1 MPINMTDTVQSPSK
15 NSIKRAITP
24 IISHNS
30 NNSPLAVQKFEGLP
44 LEPPT
49 KDLVVDY
56 GNDDD
61 ESCDTEAITKEE
73 EWITKKKTELTTT
86 RQIETR
92 VKRQVVLEDGKV
104 IEDSGPIVSTNT
116 TEDTD
121 KQETETT
128 ERRDLGSP
136 KPLAIESGKD
146 EVDNGTVNQ
155 LANPDDKQLD
165 NFSGTV
171 IQKFVPRPADGL
183 VREINEKRVV
193 SREEIKDRLETEDV
207 RHLGDFSDE
216 AYVNAV
222 NSGAENIETI
232 LYSPESQKQLV
243 PTGPRV
249 IQQSTKGHKTIDT
262 EDIQQRSLAQADGT
276 LVTEKK
282 NTTEHEEIFD
292 EELPEKDD
300 NSTGSK
306 EKIFTTESSQR
317 FLKQRDEQE
326 VEFVVDGKVISKEMR
341 YAAETEQ
348 MERDGAPDR
357 PGDWDSLSA
366 RIRKAKRAPK
376 TLLQQQKEAA
386 LLSDRKDALTKR
398 PLDFDREEETR
409 KGETMK
415 WLESHFG
422 SESTASNDS
431 RDDYQEI
438 EPTKK
443 TYFNVT
449 IKSNPTT
456 PPNVVPVSSG
466 LIHSVGKPARVIVA
480 DHDLEKG
487 KTYFQGISNWADRK
501 ESTPKHFATK
511 AFRDELKGTLDSRNR
526 IKQNAS
532 REDLSTYYPKESAAR
547 NETYVTREDILQQKR
562 QYNSRSDL
570 RYRSSSRE
578 DLVDMKNIRSQK
590 EDLGYLS
597 GSRTDVRYHRPDST
611 EENMRNLKNAKN
623 ASYLKREDSGYVK
636 DSSEDVTSSNL
647 RCDGEDDVR
656 IVAEKYRS
664 GMMVQDDSAYVSS
677 PTYFNENRLPKSPE
691 YDLGSPSSEIVSHH
705 DTTLS
710 RPAVPQR
717 RRGIEK
723 KVRQQPAPIVAPK
736 FHHRDEPP
744 PDYSPPPQSRSAS
757 PAQTRYNAPPPPA
770 ITPYTG
776 NPANMSTTANGV
788 SSRKSNQ
795 RTRFASE
802 SSSASQHQMRPSMST
817 QTTQTSPPSAGGG
830 GNSSNKQSSTKVG
843 QAIGNSFRKL
853 VGKIRSASAER
864 KFRMKSKSKSR
875 DKSPI
880 NGGPPSPN
888 GGGMSTYQQ
897 YNVIDSHIGGGNG
910 GSGGVGQAGSSTV
923 TTTSSTQPS
932 NNTHHSHSHHHSQLQ
947 QRNSAPINRESSV
960 VSSSTAVGRDSRPT
974 TQTVNGN
981 QYANSAENRRGSSD
995 LDVMGNPKQRYYL
1008 GEDPYA
1014 GGLFGKENKYDA
1026 GAAARRARESRDT
1039 IDSNYPRENSGPVTV
1054 AIAPAAPPPSS
1065 STSQYHR
1072 SRRAGSSDENREIY
1086 VQRNITSNTLGRFQ
1100 KNNHRIGSTPDLNYD
1115 YRSAHTLPR
1124 KLDNHHRTPTS
1135 QPPQHHSSK
1144 INVSIVNQLKP
1155 PQNTGPAKPARTYKT
1170 LNRSKSFNVHGL
1182 NGTNDPSPIYIEKLT
1197 KNNYSNNSA
1206 IGSSSG
1212 NMYKSNPHL
1221 YVPENAPLQSGLKS
1235 PSIVNLIS
1243 RSQKD
1248 LTRIDETDRHYS
1260 SNLGERRFSSTAN
1273 NYTNG
1278 NESKRNVFLEGLRDQ
1293 APDLYK
1299 TLHGD
1304 EPDLASPPSRN
1315 VYKYSH
1321 LTGKDASASPLRGGS
1336 RSPAVEIIRR
1346 GSSSTEDYSETYKY
1360 STRSDDP
1367 NRPLVTD
1374 TVQTFSKKTIP
1385 ARDGRG
1391 VETIQSSERQSVT
1404 KSHQYRSDP
1413 MPKYIDEQKRRN
1425 FGNVGGSTIIEV
1437 RRK

>member
-1 MPINMTDTVQSPSK
+1 MTDTVQPLPTTK
-15 NSIKRAITP
+15 NSTKRAITP
-24 IISHNS
+24 IINI
-30 NNSPLAVQKFEGLP
+30 SPLTVQKFQGLP

-49 KDLVVDY
+49 KDVVDY

-61 ESCDTEAITKEE
+61 DSCDTEAITKEE

-136 KPLAIESGKD
+136 NPLPIEASKD
-146 EVDNGTVNQ
+146 EVDNGTGNQ
-155 LANPDDKQLD
+155 LVTTSNDGQIE
-165 NFSGTV
+165 NFGGTV

-243 PTGPRV
+243 PTGPRI

-317 FLKQRDEQE
+317 FLKQRDEQN
-326 VEFVVDGKVISKEMR
+326 VEFVVDGKVVSKEMR

-366 RIRKAKRAPK
+366 RIRKARRAPK

-456 PPNVVPVSSG
+456 PPNVIPVNPG
-466 LIHSVGKPARVIVA
+466 LVHTAGQPARVIIA
-480 DHDLEKG
+480 DHDPSLEKG

-526 IKQNAS
+526 IRQSAS
-532 REDLSTYYPKESAAR
+532 REDLSSYYPKESASR

-597 GSRTDVRYHRPDST
+597 GSRTDVRYHRPDSND
-611 EENMRNLKNAKN
+611 ENIRNLKNAKN

-636 DSSEDVTSSNL
+636 DSSEDVTSSHL
-647 RCDGEDDVR
+647 RCDGDDDVK
-656 IVAEKYRS
+656 IVSEKYRS
-664 GMMVQDDSAYVSS
+664 GIMVQDDSAYVSS
-677 PTYFNENRLPKSPE
+677 PAYYNENRLPRTPEHVLGSRSPE
-691 YDLGSPSSEIVSHH
+691 IVGH
-705 DTTLS
+705 DSTLS

-717 RRGIEK
+717 RRGTEK
-723 KVRQQPAPIVAPK
+723 KVRQQPSVPIAAPA

-770 ITPYTG
+770 LSPYNG
-776 NPANMSTTANGV
+776 PANLPTANGV

-802 SSSASQHQMRPSMST
+802 SSSASQQQMRPSMST
-817 QTTQTSPPSAGGG
+817 QTTQTSMPSAGGT
-830 GNSSNKQSSTKVG
+830 NNKQSSTKVG

-880 NGGPPSPN
+880 NGGTPSPN
-888 GGGMSTYQQ
+888 GGNMSTYQQ

-910 GSGGVGQAGSSTV
+910 GGGGGQAGSSTV

-932 NNTHHSHSHHHSQLQ
+932 NTHHSHSQLQ

-960 VSSSTAVGRDSRPT
+960 VSSSTAVGRDSRPS
-974 TQTVNGN
+974 QTVNGN
-981 QYANSAENRRGSSD
+981 QYANSVENRRGSSD

-1014 GGLFGKENKYDA
+1014 GSLFGKENKYDA
-1026 GAAARRARESRDT
+1026 GAARRARESRDT
-1039 IDSNYPRENSGPVTV
+1039 IDSNYTRGDNSGPVTV
-1054 AIAPAAPPPSS
+1054 AVATIPPPP

-1086 VQRNITSNTLGRFQ
+1086 VQRNITSNTLGRYQ

-1124 KLDNHHRTPTS
+1124 KLENHRTTPSTTNATTN

-1155 PQNTGPAKPARTYKT
+1155 AQNTGPAKPARTYKT
-1170 LNRSKSFNVHGL
+1170 LNRSKSFNVYGL

-1206 IGSSSG
+1206 IGGSS

-1221 YVPENAPLQSGLKS
+1221 YIPENAPLQSGLKS

-1260 SNLGERRFSSTAN
+1260 SNLGERRLSSAPIN
-1273 NYTNG
+1273 D
-1278 NESKRNVFLEGLRDQ
+1278 SKRNVFLEGLRDQ

-1304 EPDLASPPSRN
+1304 ETDRGSPSRN
-1315 VYKYSH
+1315 IFKYSH
-1321 LTGKDASASPLRGGS
+1321 LTGRDPNASPPGGAS

-1367 NRPLVTD
+1367 NRPSITD

-1385 ARDGRG
+1385 AKDGRG

-1413 MPKYIDEQKRRN
+1413 MPKYIDEHKRRS